1 MTEETGL
8 SGWCGLW
15 LCLPRQPFGSAPSF
29 WDTSL
34 VLLSGSAAGSAG
46 LAEGWKGASAP
57 SARRV
62 RQMFLCSAVPKN
74 NSLVWERAFHLVG
87 PGTEAA
93 SPSSINS
100 SASSTNL
107 RLCCWVVSALAGAGN
122 LETDFYSEDEVSF
135 PSRMDPDGIS
145 WPSVPQEEDASQ
157 LPGVGELSRLS
168 SVGAAGCNKAENK
181 NEKMS
186 MLGVVLEGLLDRV
199 GCIHGSCAGPSPTTA
214 APRQRW
220 REMGE
225 GLAVSGQPVGW
236 STASEGK
243 PVLS

>member
-1 MTEETGL
+1 MVGAGGGCASL
-8 SGWCGLW
+8 AS
-15 LCLPRQPFGSAPSF
+15 RSGSAPSF
-29 WDTSL
+29 WETSL
-34 VLLSGSAAGSAG
+34 VFLSSSAVGSAG

-74 NSLVWERAFHLVG
+74 NSLVWERALQLLG

-107 RLCCWVVSALAGAGN
+107 RLCCWVVSALAGDDN

-145 WPSVPQEEDASQ
+145 WPSVPREEGADR
-157 LPGVGELSRLS
+157 LPGAGELSRLS
-168 SVGAAGCNKAENK
+168 SVGATECNEAENK
-181 NEKMS
+181 KEKIS
-186 MLGVVLEGLLDRV
+186 VLGVMLEGLLDREAAHMRAV
-199 GCIHGSCAGPSPTTA
+199 CRSIAHHCCSTA
-214 APRQRW
+214 AL
-220 REMGE
+220 EEDG
-225 GLAVSGQPVGW
+225 
-236 STASEGK
+236 
-243 PVLS
+243 